1 MVDVD
6 ADAAA
11 EYRAAREAWQRQ
23 VGRLEGVLLD
33 GAAMGAPQLKGLLN
47 REARAKERYDVARL
61 RLLGMSGSVTQHPR
75 LGSPVELPVDLP
87 QCGEH

>member
-11 EYRAAREAWQRQ
+11 EYREAWEAWQTQ
-23 VGRLEGVLLD
+23 LGRLHGVLLD

-47 REARAKERYDVARL
+47 REARAKERYDAARL
-61 RLLGMSGSVTQHPR
+61 RLLGVTGSVVQHPR
-75 LGSPVELPVDLP
+75 LGFPVERP
-87 QCGEH
+87 QSGEH